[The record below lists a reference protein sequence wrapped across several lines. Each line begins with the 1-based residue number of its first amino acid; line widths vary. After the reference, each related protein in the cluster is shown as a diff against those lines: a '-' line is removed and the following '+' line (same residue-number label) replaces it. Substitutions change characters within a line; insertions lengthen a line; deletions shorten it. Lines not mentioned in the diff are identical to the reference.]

1 MKYTAFWNW
10 IFFLFIFAVYTTAI
24 QNMTMA
30 DNDITCTSDAIC
42 PEYLGE
48 RSFCSE
54 GICQCIRH
62 HHTNNSGICI
72 KDRGLM
78 ETCESNDQCY
88 WGPEMV
94 DKMECSLGVCA
105 CKYGYVK
112 HTGRICVRYFGNS
125 GLRNNSNII
134 IITVISILLTA
145 AFY

>member
-1 MKYTAFWNW
+1 M
-10 IFFLFIFAVYTTAI
+10 FIVCTTAI
-24 QNMTMA
+24 KNMTRA
-30 DNDITCTSDAIC
+30 DNDIRCLTHANCAAF
-42 PEYLGE
+42 LGE
-48 RSFCSE
+48 RSFCSQ
-54 GICQCIRH
+54 GVCQCTEH

-78 ETCESNDQCY
+78 ETCDSNDQCY

-112 HTGRICVRYFGNS
+112 HTGRICVQYFTVGNS
-125 GLRNNSNII
+125 GLRNESHTII
-134 IITVISILLTA
+134 IAVISILVTA